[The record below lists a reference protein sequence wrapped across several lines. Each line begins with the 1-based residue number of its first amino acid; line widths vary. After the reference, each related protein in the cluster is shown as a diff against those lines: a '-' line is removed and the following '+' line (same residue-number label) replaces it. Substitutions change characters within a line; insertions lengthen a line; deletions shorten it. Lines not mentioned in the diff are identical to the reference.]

1 MTHLTDRIAEFVFG
15 ELSASE
21 MAEGQRHL
29 AQCSDC
35 RQQVENFQGTY
46 AMLKTSPDA
55 DPPRRI
61 LFEFEKRQTPGWIWR
76 WLAPMA
82 SSAAIALA
90 IVTLTPRPQPQII
103 ERAGKQEVAAA
114 TATPAPA
121 PVAQQINYQQLIDD
135 LRAELKAR
143 DAADTKEFQRV
154 GGRMILL
161 EAYQQSIDR
170 DVAETKSAM
179 QLLAAK

>member
-1 MTHLTDRIAEFVFG
+1 MTHLTDKVAEFVFG

-55 DPPRRI
+55 EPPRRI

-82 SSAAIALA
+82 TSAAVALA

-103 ERAGKQEVAAA
+103 ERVVKQEVPAATSPAAA
-114 TATPAPA
+114 Q
-121 PVAQQINYQQLIDD
+121 PVNYQKLIDD
-135 LRAELKAR
+135 LRAEMKAR
-143 DAADTKEFQRV
+143 DAANSQELQRM
-154 GGRMILL
+154 GGRVVYL
-161 EAYQQSIDR
+161 EASQHSMDR
-170 DVAETKSAM
+170 DVAETQSSM
-179 QLLAAK
+179 QYLLAAK